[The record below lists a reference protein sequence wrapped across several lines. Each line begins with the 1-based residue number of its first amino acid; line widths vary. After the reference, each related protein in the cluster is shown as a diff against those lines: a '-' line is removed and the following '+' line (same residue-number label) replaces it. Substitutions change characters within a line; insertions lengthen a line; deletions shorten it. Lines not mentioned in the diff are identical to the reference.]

1 MIDKRKRKKGKE
13 NDKMINSIKRNDTL
27 ITTVNQN
34 NSEYIVIRRLRK

>member
-34 NSEYIVIRRLRK
+34 NTEYIVIRRLRK